1 MQLLQARGIGKS
13 FPGVRALHSVDLH
26 VDRGEVLALIGE
38 NGAGKSTLMK
48 ILAGIQL
55 PDEGEISVE
64 GKPVSIDSPR
74 RATELGI
81 ALIHQELNLC
91 DNLSVAAN
99 IFLGREAHRRGIM
112 DLPAIERGAREAL
125 EQIGLD
131 VDPSTPLS
139 TLSIA
144 QQQMVEIAKALSTRA
159 RIIVMD
165 EPTSSLTNEE
175 ATALFSV
182 IGELRQ
188 RGVSIIYISHRLG
201 EISALADRVC
211 VLRDGENAGQLLR
224 DEIDRERMVALMVGR
239 DVDQFYARTVH
250 APGEVAL
257 KVDHLIVPAWPQHAL
272 SFSIRYGEIVG
283 IAGLVGAGRTELLQ
297 VLFGIEPALG
307 GTMNVGGQHLS
318 PRTPRDAIRAGLS
331 LLPEDRKLQ
340 GLVTEMSIRH
350 NIGLP
355 GLRTHARRGA
365 FIDLAREA
373 SDSEQAV
380 KQLSIRTPD
389 IDQQTRHLS
398 GGNQQKVVLGK
409 WLALS
414 PNVLL
419 LDEPTRGVDV
429 GAKEEIYRLMEQLA
443 GEGVAIVF
451 ASSEM
456 EEILGM
462 ADRALVMHEGRI
474 TGQLQRDQLSEESI
488 MHLATGRAA

>member
-26 VDRGEVLALIGE
+26 IDRGEVLALIGE

-55 PDEGEISVE
+55 PDEGEIFVE
-64 GKPVSIDSPR
+64 GTPVRIDSPR

-99 IFLGREAHRRGIM
+99 IFLGREAHRRGFM

-125 EQIGLD
+125 AQIGLD
-131 VDPSTPLS
+131 IDPSTPLS
-139 TLSIA
+139 TLPIA
-144 QQQMVEIAKALSTRA
+144 QQQMVEIAKALSTQA

-201 EISALADRVC
+201 EVSELADRVC
-211 VLRDGENAGQLLR
+211 VLRDGQNAGQLQR
-224 DEIDRERMVALMVGR
+224 DEIDRERMVSLMVGR
-239 DVDQFYARTVH
+239 DVHQFYARAIH
-250 APGEVAL
+250 PPGDIAL
-257 KVDHLIVPAWPQHAL
+257 SVERLIVPAWPQHKL

-297 VLFGIEPALG
+297 VLFGIEPTLG
-307 GTMNVGGQHLS
+307 GTMSAGGKLLAPSAPQ
-318 PRTPRDAIRAGLS
+318 DAIRAGLG

-355 GLRTHARRGA
+355 GLRMHARRRA
-365 FIDLAREA
+365 FIDQTREA
-373 SDSEQAV
+373 TDGEQAV
-380 KQLSIRTPD
+380 KQLSIRTPH

-409 WLALS
+409 WLTLS
-414 PNVLL
+414 PKVLL

-443 GEGVAIVF
+443 GEGVAILF

-462 ADRALVMHEGRI
+462 ADRALVMHEGCI
-474 TGQLQRDQLSEESI
+474 TGQLQRDKLSEESI
-488 MHLATGRAA
+488 MHLATGRAS

>member
-1 MQLLQARGIGKS
+1 MQFLQARGIGKS

-26 VDRGEVLALIGE
+26 VDQGEVLALIGE

-55 PDEGEISVE
+55 PDEGEISVD
-64 GKPVSIDSPR
+64 GTPVRIDSPR

-99 IFLGREAHRRGIM
+99 IFLGREAHQRGIM

-188 RGVSIIYISHRLG
+188 RGVAIIYISHRLG

-257 KVDHLIVPAWPQHAL
+257 KVDHLIVPEWPQHAL

-307 GTMNVGGQHLS
+307 GTMNVGGQRLS

-350 NIGLP
+350 NISLP
-355 GLRTHARRGA
+355 GLRIHARSGA
-365 FIDLAREA
+365 FIDLARET

-380 KQLSIRTPD
+380 KQLSIRRPD
-389 IDQQTRHLS
+389 IDQQTRYLS

-409 WLALS
+409 WLALN

-443 GEGVAIVF
+443 GEGVAILF

>member
-1 MQLLQARGIGKS
+1 MQLLQARGISKS

-26 VDRGEVLALIGE
+26 IDRGEVLALIGE

-64 GKPVSIDSPR
+64 GMPVRIDSPR
-74 RATELGI
+74 RATKLGI

-99 IFLGREAHRRGIM
+99 IFLGREANRRGFM

-125 EQIGLD
+125 AQIGLN
-131 VDPSTPLS
+131 VDPSIPLS

-144 QQQMVEIAKALSTRA
+144 QQQMVEIAKALSTQA

-182 IGELRQ
+182 IGKLRQ

-201 EISALADRVC
+201 EVSELADRVC
-211 VLRDGENAGQLLR
+211 VLRDGENAGQLQR
-224 DEIDRERMVALMVGR
+224 NEIDRERMVSLMVGH
-239 DVDQFYARTVH
+239 DVHQFYARAVRL
-250 APGEVAL
+250 PGDIAL
-257 KVDHLIVPAWPQHAL
+257 SVERLIVPAWPQHAL

-307 GTMNVGGQHLS
+307 GTMSVGGKPLA
-318 PRTPRDAIRAGLS
+318 PRTPQDAIRAGLG

-340 GLVTEMSIRH
+340 GLITEMSIRH

-355 GLRTHARRGA
+355 GLRMHARRKA
-365 FIDLAREA
+365 FIDQTREA
-373 SDSEQAV
+373 TDGEQAV
-380 KQLSIRTPD
+380 KQLSIRTPH
-389 IDQQTRHLS
+389 IDQKTRHLS

-409 WLALS
+409 WLTLS
-414 PNVLL
+414 PKVLL

-429 GAKEEIYRLMEQLA
+429 GSKEEIYRLMEQLT
-443 GEGVAIVF
+443 GEGVAILF

>member
-26 VDRGEVLALIGE
+26 IDRGEVLALIGE

-64 GKPVSIDSPR
+64 GMPVRIDSPR
-74 RATELGI
+74 RATKLGI

-99 IFLGREAHRRGIM
+99 IFLGREANRRGFM

-125 EQIGLD
+125 AQIGLN
-131 VDPSTPLS
+131 VDPSIPLS

-144 QQQMVEIAKALSTRA
+144 QQQMVEIAKALSTQA

-182 IGELRQ
+182 IGKLRQ

-201 EISALADRVC
+201 EVSELADRVC
-211 VLRDGENAGQLLR
+211 VLRDGENAGQLQR
-224 DEIDRERMVALMVGR
+224 NEIDRERMVSLMVGH
-239 DVDQFYARTVH
+239 DVHQFYTRAVRL
-250 APGEVAL
+250 PGDIAL
-257 KVDHLIVPAWPQHAL
+257 SVERLIVPAWPQHAL

-307 GTMNVGGQHLS
+307 GTMSVGGKPLA
-318 PRTPRDAIRAGLS
+318 PRTPQDAIRASLG

-340 GLVTEMSIRH
+340 GLITEMSIRH

-355 GLRTHARRGA
+355 GLRMHARRKA
-365 FIDLAREA
+365 FIDQTREA
-373 SDSEQAV
+373 TDGEQAV
-380 KQLSIRTPD
+380 KQLSIRTPH
-389 IDQQTRHLS
+389 IDQKTRHLS

-409 WLALS
+409 WLTLS
-414 PNVLL
+414 PKVLL

-429 GAKEEIYRLMEQLA
+429 GAKEEIYRLMEQLT
-443 GEGVAIVF
+443 GEGVAILF